1 MYSFCGQMEKN
12 RVVSPSVT
20 LLASI
25 EPDEIAYISVLC
37 ASSHATIVDRQKFF
51 AVITAQHGVEPTVT
65 HYGCT
70 VDLPG
75 RAGRLQEAH

>member
-1 MYSFCGQMEKN
+1 MEKN